1 LIIVLSIILF
11 YSFYHLFF
19 LLASLPL
26 TRDKI
31 GTPAGNKKSRFAVFM
46 PAHNEKNVI
55 GSSVRSVL
63 AAAYPHKNYTVY
75 VVADNCTDETAIIAK
90 VAGAEVLERTNPL
103 QRGKQF
109 ALEWAFKQI
118 DLNKYDAVVILDA
131 DNHIDPEFFTV
142 LDAHLERGEKV
153 IQAYGETKNATDSWV
168 SMNNAYMYWYMYRL
182 MMIRQRL
189 GLSVWLA
196 GAGVCISTEI
206 LQSVGWRVTSLVDD
220 VEYTCQ
226 LLLKGHKVHLAAGA
240 VLYDQKPSNL
250 LDSMKQRLRWIRGQ
264 TQVTVKYIPS
274 LALFAL
280 KSWFKGDYGVAA
292 RAFDAVMWVP
302 MQVLLILSFSYSLIF
317 TGPVYM
323 INILLMTPVFYLLP
337 LIAERIS
344 IKKAWSYLL
353 TSGVFFFSWIPITAY
368 GMVTYGKQEW
378 WRTPH

>member
-1 LIIVLSIILF
+1 
-11 YSFYHLFF
+11 
-19 LLASLPL
+19 
-26 TRDKI
+26 
-31 GTPAGNKKSRFAVFM
+31 
-46 PAHNEKNVI
+46 
-55 GSSVRSVL
+55 
-63 AAAYPHKNYTVY
+63 
-75 VVADNCTDETAIIAK
+75 
-90 VAGAEVLERTNPL
+90 
-103 QRGKQF
+103 
-109 ALEWAFKQI
+109 
-118 DLNKYDAVVILDA
+118 
-131 DNHIDPEFFTV
+131 
-142 LDAHLERGEKV
+142 
-153 IQAYGETKNATDSWV
+153 
-168 SMNNAYMYWYMYRL
+168 

-206 LQSVGWRVTSLVDD
+206 LQSVGWHVTSLVDD

-226 LLLKGHKVHLAAGA
+226 LLLKGQKVHLATGA

-274 LALFAL
+274 LAWLAL

-317 TGPVYM
+317 TGPVYLV
-323 INILLMTPVFYLLP
+323 NILLMTPVFYLLP

-344 IKKAWSYLL
+344 IKKAWSYLW

-368 GMVTYGKQEW
+368 GMVTYGKQGW